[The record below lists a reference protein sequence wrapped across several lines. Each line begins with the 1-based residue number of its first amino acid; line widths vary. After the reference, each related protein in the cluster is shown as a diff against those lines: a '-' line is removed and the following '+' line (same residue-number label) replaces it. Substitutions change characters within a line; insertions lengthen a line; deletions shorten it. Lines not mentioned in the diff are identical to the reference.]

1 MKSRSGH
8 SSNPNLPMMEH
19 LPLSYQGYTEQFFT
33 SPEKAIAR
41 LGAAIQ
47 KRNSGAPGYMVL
59 SVLCAWSGH
68 RSQAVHH
75 AWTAGILAPGSKRFR
90 QLPFLIER
98 FLEAAKSA
106 GIGTQNNMPK
116 IHEELSSKDEST
128 RNNGSTMRDATIK
141 EATMGNTTTGNTTSR
156 NTTTGD
162 APMWTGQE
170 EIRRAVDL
178 WNTLESGVR
187 FPSAL
192 PSSASGDPDS
202 SEYAVGDLDQFIET
216 LSDPNLIRIS
226 VPAKLHPAEDQES
239 DAADRASVSLKNISI
254 NPTPTA
260 TLANILANQGHTE
273 KAIELYRELLL
284 RQPGR
289 KQEYEAAI
297 LALEQ
302 VRNAQE
308 DS

>member
-1 MKSRSGH
+1 
-8 SSNPNLPMMEH
+8 MEH

-59 SVLCAWSGH
+59 SVLCAWSGY

-106 GIGTQNNMPK
+106 GIGTQNNVPK
-116 IHEELSSKDEST
+116 NREELSSKDEST
-128 RNNGSTMRDATIK
+128 TNNGSPIRDTTIK
-141 EATMGNTTTGNTTSR
+141 NTTTGNTTIG

-162 APMWTGQE
+162 GPMWTGQE

-178 WNTLESGVR
+178 WNTMESGVR

-192 PSSASGDPDS
+192 PSSASGAPDS

-216 LSDPNLIRIS
+216 LSDPNLVRIS
-226 VPAKLHPAEDQES
+226 VPAKFHLAEDQES

>member
-1 MKSRSGH
+1 
-8 SSNPNLPMMEH
+8 MMEH

-59 SVLCAWSGH
+59 SVLCAWSGY

-106 GIGTQNNMPK
+106 GIGTQNNVPK
-116 IHEELSSKDEST
+116 NREELSSKDEST
-128 RNNGSTMRDATIK
+128 TNNGSPIRDTTIK
-141 EATMGNTTTGNTTSR
+141 NTTTGNTTIG

-162 APMWTGQE
+162 GPMWTGQE

-178 WNTLESGVR
+178 WNTMESGVR

-216 LSDPNLIRIS
+216 LSDPNLVRIS
-226 VPAKLHPAEDQES
+226 VPAKFHPAEDQES

-289 KQEYEAAI
+289 IQEYEAAI

>member
-1 MKSRSGH
+1 
-8 SSNPNLPMMEH
+8 MMEH

-59 SVLCAWSGH
+59 SVLCAWSGY

-106 GIGTQNNMPK
+106 GIGTQNNVPK
-116 IHEELSSKDEST
+116 NREELSSKDEST
-128 RNNGSTMRDATIK
+128 TNNGSPIRDTTIK
-141 EATMGNTTTGNTTSR
+141 NTTTGNTTIG

-162 APMWTGQE
+162 GPMWTGQE

-216 LSDPNLIRIS
+216 LSDPNLVRIS
-226 VPAKLHPAEDQES
+226 VPAKFHPAEDQES

>member
-59 SVLCAWSGH
+59 SVLCAWSGY

-106 GIGTQNNMPK
+106 GIGTQNNVPK
-116 IHEELSSKDEST
+116 NREELSSKDEST
-128 RNNGSTMRDATIK
+128 TNNGSPIRDTTIK
-141 EATMGNTTTGNTTSR
+141 NTATGNTTIGNTTTGD
-156 NTTTGD
+156 G
-162 APMWTGQE
+162 PMWTGQE

-192 PSSASGDPDS
+192 PSSASGAPDS

-216 LSDPNLIRIS
+216 LSDPNLVRIS
-226 VPAKLHPAEDQES
+226 VPAKFHPAEDQES

>member
-1 MKSRSGH
+1 
-8 SSNPNLPMMEH
+8 MMEH

-59 SVLCAWSGH
+59 SVLCAWSGY

-106 GIGTQNNMPK
+106 GIGTQNNVPK
-116 IHEELSSKDEST
+116 NREELSSKDEST
-128 RNNGSTMRDATIK
+128 TNNGSTMRDATIK
-141 EATMGNTTTGNTTSR
+141 NATIGNTTIGNTTTGD
-156 NTTTGD
+156 G
-162 APMWTGQE
+162 PMWTGQE

-216 LSDPNLIRIS
+216 LSDPNLVRIS
-226 VPAKLHPAEDQES
+226 VPAKFHPAEDQES

>member
-59 SVLCAWSGH
+59 SVLCAWSGY

-116 IHEELSSKDEST
+116 IREELSSKDEST
-128 RNNGSTMRDATIK
+128 TNNGSPIRDTTIK
-141 EATMGNTTTGNTTSR
+141 NTTTGNTTTR

-170 EIRRAVDL
+170 KIRRAVDL

-187 FPSAL
+187 FPTAL

-226 VPAKLHPAEDQES
+226 VPAKFHPAEDQES

-289 KQEYEAAI
+289 KQEYETAI

>member
-1 MKSRSGH
+1 
-8 SSNPNLPMMEH
+8 MMEH

-59 SVLCAWSGH
+59 SVLCAWSGY

-106 GIGTQNNMPK
+106 GIGTQNNVPK
-116 IHEELSSKDEST
+116 NREELSSKDEST
-128 RNNGSTMRDATIK
+128 MNNGSPIRDTTIK
-141 EATMGNTTTGNTTSR
+141 NTATGNTTIGNTTTGD
-156 NTTTGD
+156 G
-162 APMWTGQE
+162 PMWTGQE

-192 PSSASGDPDS
+192 PSSASGAPDS

-216 LSDPNLIRIS
+216 LSDPNLVRIS
-226 VPAKLHPAEDQES
+226 VPAKFHPAEDQES

>member
-59 SVLCAWSGH
+59 SVLCAWSGY

-106 GIGTQNNMPK
+106 GIGTQNNVPK
-116 IHEELSSKDEST
+116 NREELSSKDEST
-128 RNNGSTMRDATIK
+128 TNNGSTMRDATIK
-141 EATMGNTTTGNTTSR
+141 NATIGNTTIGNTTTGD
-156 NTTTGD
+156 G
-162 APMWTGQE
+162 PMWTGQE

-192 PSSASGDPDS
+192 PSSASGAPDS

-216 LSDPNLIRIS
+216 LSDPNLVRIS
-226 VPAKLHPAEDQES
+226 VPAKFHPAEDQES

>member
-1 MKSRSGH
+1 
-8 SSNPNLPMMEH
+8 MMEH

-59 SVLCAWSGH
+59 SVLCAWSGY

-116 IHEELSSKDEST
+116 IREELSSKDEST
-128 RNNGSTMRDATIK
+128 TNNGSPIRDTTIK
-141 EATMGNTTTGNTTSR
+141 NTTTGNTTTR

-170 EIRRAVDL
+170 KIRRAVDL

-187 FPSAL
+187 FPTAL

-226 VPAKLHPAEDQES
+226 VPAKFHPAEDQES

-289 KQEYEAAI
+289 KQEYETAI

>member
-59 SVLCAWSGH
+59 SVLCAWSGY

-106 GIGTQNNMPK
+106 GIGTQNNVPK
-116 IHEELSSKDEST
+116 NREELSSKDEST
-128 RNNGSTMRDATIK
+128 TNNGSPIRDTTIK
-141 EATMGNTTTGNTTSR
+141 NTTTGNTTIG

-162 APMWTGQE
+162 GPMWTGQE

-192 PSSASGDPDS
+192 PSSASGAPDS

-216 LSDPNLIRIS
+216 LSDPNLVRIS
-226 VPAKLHPAEDQES
+226 VPAKFHPAEDQES
-239 DAADRASVSLKNISI
+239 VAADRASVSLKNISI

>member
-59 SVLCAWSGH
+59 SVLCAWSGY

-106 GIGTQNNMPK
+106 GIGTQNNVPK
-116 IHEELSSKDEST
+116 NREELSSKDEST
-128 RNNGSTMRDATIK
+128 MNNGSPIRDTTIK
-141 EATMGNTTTGNTTSR
+141 NTTTGNTTIG

-162 APMWTGQE
+162 GPMWTGQE

-178 WNTLESGVR
+178 WNTMESGVR

-192 PSSASGDPDS
+192 PSSASGAPDS

-216 LSDPNLIRIS
+216 LSDPNLVRIS
-226 VPAKLHPAEDQES
+226 VPAKFHPAEDQES

>member
-1 MKSRSGH
+1 
-8 SSNPNLPMMEH
+8 MMEH

-59 SVLCAWSGH
+59 SVLCAWSGY

-106 GIGTQNNMPK
+106 GIGTQNNVPK
-116 IHEELSSKDEST
+116 NREELSSKDEST
-128 RNNGSTMRDATIK
+128 TNNGSPIRDTTIK
-141 EATMGNTTTGNTTSR
+141 NTTTGNTTIG

-162 APMWTGQE
+162 GPMWTGQE

-178 WNTLESGVR
+178 WNTMESGVR

-216 LSDPNLIRIS
+216 LSDPNLVRIS
-226 VPAKLHPAEDQES
+226 VPAKFPPAEDQES

>member
-1 MKSRSGH
+1 
-8 SSNPNLPMMEH
+8 MMEH

-59 SVLCAWSGH
+59 SVLCAWSGY

-106 GIGTQNNMPK
+106 GIGTQNNVPK
-116 IHEELSSKDEST
+116 NREELSSKDEST
-128 RNNGSTMRDATIK
+128 MNNGSPIRDTTIK
-141 EATMGNTTTGNTTSR
+141 NTTTGNTTIG

-162 APMWTGQE
+162 GPMWTGQE

-216 LSDPNLIRIS
+216 LSDPNLVRIS
-226 VPAKLHPAEDQES
+226 VPAKFHPAEDQES

>member
-59 SVLCAWSGH
+59 SVLCAWSGY

-106 GIGTQNNMPK
+106 GIGTQNNVPK
-116 IHEELSSKDEST
+116 NREELSSKDEST
-128 RNNGSTMRDATIK
+128 TNNGSPIRDTTIK
-141 EATMGNTTTGNTTSR
+141 NTTTGNTTIG

-162 APMWTGQE
+162 GPMWTGQE

-178 WNTLESGVR
+178 WNTMESGVR

-192 PSSASGDPDS
+192 PSSASGAPDS

-216 LSDPNLIRIS
+216 LSDPNLVRIS
-226 VPAKLHPAEDQES
+226 VPAKFHPAEDQES

>member
-59 SVLCAWSGH
+59 SVLCAWSGY

-106 GIGTQNNMPK
+106 GIGTQNNVPK
-116 IHEELSSKDEST
+116 NREELSSKDEST
-128 RNNGSTMRDATIK
+128 TNNGSPIRDTTIK
-141 EATMGNTTTGNTTSR
+141 NTTTGNTTIG

-162 APMWTGQE
+162 GPMWTGQE

-192 PSSASGDPDS
+192 PSSASGAPDS

-216 LSDPNLIRIS
+216 LSDPNLVRIS
-226 VPAKLHPAEDQES
+226 VPAKFHPAEDQES

>member
-1 MKSRSGH
+1 
-8 SSNPNLPMMEH
+8 MMEH

-59 SVLCAWSGH
+59 SVLCAWSGY

-106 GIGTQNNMPK
+106 GIGTQNNVPK
-116 IHEELSSKDEST
+116 NREELSSKDEST
-128 RNNGSTMRDATIK
+128 TNNGSPIRDTTIK
-141 EATMGNTTTGNTTSR
+141 NTTTGNTTIG

-162 APMWTGQE
+162 GPMWTGQE

-178 WNTLESGVR
+178 WNTMESGVR

-192 PSSASGDPDS
+192 PSSASGAPDS

-216 LSDPNLIRIS
+216 LSDPNLVRIS
-226 VPAKLHPAEDQES
+226 VPAKFHPAEDQES

-289 KQEYEAAI
+289 KQEYETAI

>member
-1 MKSRSGH
+1 
-8 SSNPNLPMMEH
+8 MMEH

-59 SVLCAWSGH
+59 SVLCAWSGY

-106 GIGTQNNMPK
+106 GIGTQNNVPK
-116 IHEELSSKDEST
+116 NREELSSKDEST
-128 RNNGSTMRDATIK
+128 TNNGSPIRDTTIK
-141 EATMGNTTTGNTTSR
+141 NTTTGNTTIG

-162 APMWTGQE
+162 GPMWTGQE

-192 PSSASGDPDS
+192 PSSASGAPDS

-216 LSDPNLIRIS
+216 LSDPNLVRIS
-226 VPAKLHPAEDQES
+226 VPAKFHPAEDQES

>member
-1 MKSRSGH
+1 
-8 SSNPNLPMMEH
+8 MMEH

-59 SVLCAWSGH
+59 SVLCAWSGY

-106 GIGTQNNMPK
+106 GIGTQNNVPK
-116 IHEELSSKDEST
+116 NREELSSKDEST
-128 RNNGSTMRDATIK
+128 TNNGSPIRDTTIK
-141 EATMGNTTTGNTTSR
+141 NTTTGNTTIG

-162 APMWTGQE
+162 GPMWTGQE

-216 LSDPNLIRIS
+216 LSDPNLVRIS
-226 VPAKLHPAEDQES
+226 VPAKFHPAEDQES
-239 DAADRASVSLKNISI
+239 VAADRASVSLKNISI

>member
-59 SVLCAWSGH
+59 SVLCAWSGY

-106 GIGTQNNMPK
+106 GIGTQNNVPK
-116 IHEELSSKDEST
+116 NREELSSKDEST
-128 RNNGSTMRDATIK
+128 TNNGSPIRDTTI
-141 EATMGNTTTGNTTSR
+141 GNTTTGD
-156 NTTTGD
+156 G
-162 APMWTGQE
+162 PMWTGQE

-216 LSDPNLIRIS
+216 LSDPNLVRIS
-226 VPAKLHPAEDQES
+226 VPAKFHPAEDQES
-239 DAADRASVSLKNISI
+239 VAADRASVSLKNISI

>member
-59 SVLCAWSGH
+59 SVLCAWSGY

-106 GIGTQNNMPK
+106 GIGTQNNVPK
-116 IHEELSSKDEST
+116 NREELSSKDEST
-128 RNNGSTMRDATIK
+128 MNNGSPIRDTTIK
-141 EATMGNTTTGNTTSR
+141 NTTTGNTTIG

-192 PSSASGDPDS
+192 PSSASGAPDS

-216 LSDPNLIRIS
+216 LSDPNLVRIS
-226 VPAKLHPAEDQES
+226 VPAKFHPAEDQES

>member
-1 MKSRSGH
+1 
-8 SSNPNLPMMEH
+8 
-19 LPLSYQGYTEQFFT
+19 
-33 SPEKAIAR
+33 
-41 LGAAIQ
+41 
-47 KRNSGAPGYMVL
+47 MVL
-59 SVLCAWSGH
+59 SVLCAWSGY

-106 GIGTQNNMPK
+106 GIGTQNNVPK
-116 IHEELSSKDEST
+116 NREELSSKDEST
-128 RNNGSTMRDATIK
+128 TNNGSPIRDTTIK
-141 EATMGNTTTGNTTSR
+141 NTTTGNTTIG

-162 APMWTGQE
+162 GPMWTGQE

-178 WNTLESGVR
+178 WNTMESGVR

-216 LSDPNLIRIS
+216 LSDPNLVRIS
-226 VPAKLHPAEDQES
+226 VPAKFHPAEDQES

>member
-1 MKSRSGH
+1 
-8 SSNPNLPMMEH
+8 
-19 LPLSYQGYTEQFFT
+19 
-33 SPEKAIAR
+33 
-41 LGAAIQ
+41 
-47 KRNSGAPGYMVL
+47 
-59 SVLCAWSGH
+59 
-68 RSQAVHH
+68 
-75 AWTAGILAPGSKRFR
+75 
-90 QLPFLIER
+90 
-98 FLEAAKSA
+98 
-106 GIGTQNNMPK
+106 
-116 IHEELSSKDEST
+116 
-128 RNNGSTMRDATIK
+128 
-141 EATMGNTTTGNTTSR
+141 
-156 NTTTGD
+156 
-162 APMWTGQE
+162 MWTGQE

-192 PSSASGDPDS
+192 PSSASGAPDS

-216 LSDPNLIRIS
+216 LSDPNLVRIS
-226 VPAKLHPAEDQES
+226 VPAKFHPAEDQES

>member
-1 MKSRSGH
+1 
-8 SSNPNLPMMEH
+8 MMEH

-59 SVLCAWSGH
+59 SVLCAWSGY

-106 GIGTQNNMPK
+106 GIGTQNNVPK
-116 IHEELSSKDEST
+116 NREELSSKDEST
-128 RNNGSTMRDATIK
+128 TNNGSPIRDTTIK
-141 EATMGNTTTGNTTSR
+141 NTTTGNTTIG

-162 APMWTGQE
+162 GPMWTGQE

-178 WNTLESGVR
+178 WNTMESGVR

-216 LSDPNLIRIS
+216 LSDPNLVRIS
-226 VPAKLHPAEDQES
+226 VPAKFHPAEDQES

>member
-1 MKSRSGH
+1 
-8 SSNPNLPMMEH
+8 MMEH

-59 SVLCAWSGH
+59 SVLCAWSGY

-106 GIGTQNNMPK
+106 GIGTQNNVPK
-116 IHEELSSKDEST
+116 NREELSSKDEST
-128 RNNGSTMRDATIK
+128 TNNGSPIRDTTIK
-141 EATMGNTTTGNTTSR
+141 NTTTGNTTIG

-162 APMWTGQE
+162 GPMWTGQE

-178 WNTLESGVR
+178 WNTMESGVR

-192 PSSASGDPDS
+192 PSSASGAPDS

-216 LSDPNLIRIS
+216 LSDPNLVRIS
-226 VPAKLHPAEDQES
+226 VPAKFHPAEDQES

>member
-1 MKSRSGH
+1 
-8 SSNPNLPMMEH
+8 MMEH

-59 SVLCAWSGH
+59 SVLCAWSGY

-106 GIGTQNNMPK
+106 GIGTQNNVPK
-116 IHEELSSKDEST
+116 NREELSSKDEST
-128 RNNGSTMRDATIK
+128 MNNGSPIRDTTIK
-141 EATMGNTTTGNTTSR
+141 NTTTGNTTIG

-162 APMWTGQE
+162 GPMWTGQE

-192 PSSASGDPDS
+192 PSSASGAPDS

-216 LSDPNLIRIS
+216 LSDPNLVRIS
-226 VPAKLHPAEDQES
+226 VPAKFHPAEDQES